1 MKKIS
6 LNSFVYGLLQV
17 VVCIFLFAVAMDIF
31 IIINDF
37 IGNETIVKNIDN
49 SVDKIFNYG
58 YKWGF

>member
-58 YKWGF
+58 YK